1 MPNLNYK
8 HFFIRVIMKKTALV
22 ILGAAVISA
31 VAGGVTALSVNNYLN
46 DGASASHSPISLWS
60 DTAPQA
66 GNHFTSYQAEQYPDL
81 TYAAENAVKAVVNIE
96 SIREVQ
102 YGGRSRGYD
111 PFYEF
116 FGIPYGGGYG
126 QQQPQ
131 TREQRSGGSGVI
143 ISADGY
149 IVTNNHVIEDATK
162 LKVKLNDGR
171 TFDAKLIGT
180 DPTTDVALIKIDG
193 KDLPTI
199 PFGNSDN
206 LRLGEWVLAIGS
218 PFDLQSTIT
227 AGIVSAKARQLGVIP
242 NELRVESFIQTDAA
256 VNPGNSGGALVNT
269 RGELV
274 GINTVIKS
282 STGSYI
288 GYSFAV
294 PETIVRKVV
303 VDLKEYGVVQRALL
317 GIRYRAIDDQ
327 FVEQLGEEL
336 GITKT
341 GGLYVDE
348 VVEGSAAEEAGLRK
362 GDIITAI
369 DGTKTNDAST
379 LTEKMAQRRPNDK
392 VTISYNRNG
401 TDKKVE
407 VTLKNKVGKAEP
419 VTIDTKDVAE
429 ALGGKFS
436 EVSRATR
443 EKLEIRG
450 GVQVTS
456 VDRDGLLGRSG
467 VKEGFVITYIN
478 DRPVT
483 SISDL
488 QRMSDKIETIDGVYP
503 NGRALRYVIVQ

>member
-1 MPNLNYK
+1 
-8 HFFIRVIMKKTALV
+8 MKKTALV
-22 ILGAAVISA
+22 IFGAAVVSA
-31 VAGGVTALSVNNYLN
+31 VAGGVTALSVNNYFSNKGGVLSSS
-46 DGASASHSPISLWS
+46 DITSQWS
-60 DTAPQA
+60 DETPKA
-66 GNHFTSYQAEQYPDL
+66 GNHFAAYQAEQYPDL

-126 QQQPQ
+126 EPQ
-131 TREQRSGGSGVI
+131 TREQRAGGSGVI
-143 ISADGY
+143 ISEDGY

-327 FVEQLGEEL
+327 FIEQLGEEL

-379 LTEKMAQRRPNDK
+379 MTEKMAQRRPNDK

-401 TDKKVE
+401 IDKKVV

-419 VTIDTKDVAE
+419 VTVDTKDVAE

-436 EVSRATR
+436 EVSQSLR

-456 VDRDGLLGRSG
+456 VERDGLLGRSG

-483 SISDL
+483 SIKDL
-488 QRMSDKIETIDGVYP
+488 QRMSSGIESIDGVYP
-503 NGRALRYVIVQ
+503 NGRALRYVIVK

>member
-1 MPNLNYK
+1 
-8 HFFIRVIMKKTALV
+8 MKKTALV
-22 ILGAAVISA
+22 ILSAAAVSA
-31 VAGGVTALSVNNYLN
+31 LAGGLTALSVNKYM
-46 DGASASHSPISLWS
+46 SAGVFGGSNSAVVDWS
-60 DTAPQA
+60 DTTPRA
-66 GNHFTSYQAEQYPDL
+66 GNHFASFQADQYPDL

-116 FGIPYGGGYG
+116 FGIPYGGGGYG
-126 QQQPQ
+126 EPQ

-180 DPTTDVALIKIDG
+180 DPTTDVALIKIDEEN
-193 KDLPTI
+193 LPTLA
-199 PFGNSDN
+199 FGNSND

-242 NELRVESFIQTDAA
+242 DELRVESFIQTDAA
-256 VNPGNSGGALVNT
+256 VNPGNSGGALVNI

-282 STGSYI
+282 STGSYV

-303 VDLKEYGVVQRALL
+303 VDLKEYGVVQRAML
-317 GIRYRAIDDQ
+317 GIRYRAIDDL
-327 FVEQLGEEL
+327 FIEQLGEEL
-336 GITKT
+336 GISKT

-348 VVEGSAAEEAGLRK
+348 VVEGGAAEDAGLRK
-362 GDIITAI
+362 GDIITAV
-369 DGTKTNDAST
+369 DGKKVNDASSMS
-379 LTEKMAQRRPNDK
+379 EQMAQYRPGDK
-392 VTISYNRNG
+392 ISIEYDRNG
-401 TDKKVE
+401 TAKKAQ

-419 VTIDTKDVAE
+419 VTADTKDVAE
-429 ALGGKFS
+429 ALGGKFAD
-436 EVSRATR
+436 VSQSLR

-456 VDRDGLLGRSG
+456 VERDGLLAQSG

-478 DRPVT
+478 DRPIT
-483 SISDL
+483 SLKDL
-488 QRMSDKIETIDGVYP
+488 DRVGDEVESIDGVYT
-503 NGRALRYVIVQ
+503 NGRAMRYVIVR

>member
-1 MPNLNYK
+1 
-8 HFFIRVIMKKTALV
+8 MKKTALV

-31 VAGGVTALSVNNYLN
+31 VAGGVTALSVNKYLN
-46 DGASASHSPISLWS
+46 GEAGASSKTISLWN
-60 DTAPQA
+60 DTTPQA
-66 GNHFTSYQAEQYPDL
+66 GNHFAAYQAEQYPDL

-116 FGIPYGGGYG
+116 FGIPYGGGYSE
-126 QQQPQ
+126 PQ
-131 TREQRSGGSGVI
+131 TREQRAGGSGVI
-143 ISADGY
+143 ISEDGY
-149 IVTNNHVIEDATK
+149 IVTNNHVIENATK

-180 DPTTDVALIKIDG
+180 DPTTDVALIKVDG

-327 FVEQLGEEL
+327 FIEQLGEEL
-336 GITKT
+336 GISKT

-348 VVEGSAAEEAGLRK
+348 VVEGGAAAEAGLRK

-379 LTEKMAQRRPNDK
+379 MTEKMAQRRPNDK

-401 TDKKVE
+401 IDKKVE

-419 VTIDTKDVAE
+419 VTVDTKDVAE
-429 ALGGKFS
+429 ALGGKFAD
-436 EVSRATR
+436 VSRSTR

-483 SISDL
+483 SLSDL
-488 QRMSDKIETIDGVYP
+488 QRLSDKIETIDGVYP

>member
-1 MPNLNYK
+1 
-8 HFFIRVIMKKTALV
+8 MKKTALV
-22 ILGAAVISA
+22 ILATAAVSA
-31 VAGGVTALSVNNYLN
+31 VAGGLTAVSVNKYSSNN
-46 DGASASHSPISLWS
+46 GGAFSSMDATTSWS
-60 DTAPQA
+60 DMTPQA
-66 GNHFTSYQAEQYPDL
+66 GNHFAAYQAEQYPDL

-126 QQQPQ
+126 EPQ
-131 TREQRSGGSGVI
+131 TREQRAGGSGVI
-143 ISADGY
+143 ISEDGY

-180 DPTTDVALIKIDG
+180 DPTTDVALIKIDE
-193 KDLPTI
+193 KNLPTI

-327 FVEQLGEEL
+327 FIEQLGEEL
-336 GITKT
+336 GISKT

-348 VVEGSAAEEAGLRK
+348 VVEGGAAEEAGLRK

-379 LTEKMAQRRPNDK
+379 MTEKMAQRRPNDK

-401 TDKKVE
+401 IDKKVQ

-419 VTIDTKDVAE
+419 VTVDTKDVAE

-456 VDRDGLLGRSG
+456 VERDGLLGRSG

-483 SISDL
+483 SMSDL

>member
-1 MPNLNYK
+1 
-8 HFFIRVIMKKTALV
+8 MKKTALV
-22 ILGAAVISA
+22 ILGAAVVSA
-31 VAGGVTALSVNNYLN
+31 VAGGVTALSVNKYLN
-46 DGASASHSPISLWS
+46 GGAGVSSNPIAVWS
-60 DTAPQA
+60 DETPQA
-66 GNHFTSYQAEQYPDL
+66 GTHFTAYQAEQYPDL

-126 QQQPQ
+126 EPQ
-131 TREQRSGGSGVI
+131 TREQRAGGSGVI
-143 ISADGY
+143 ISEDGY

-180 DPTTDVALIKIDG
+180 DPTTDVALIKIDE
-193 KDLPTI
+193 KNLPTI

-327 FVEQLGEEL
+327 FIEQLGEEL

-348 VVEGSAAEEAGLRK
+348 VVEGGAAEEAGLRK

-379 LTEKMAQRRPNDK
+379 MTEKMAQRRPNDK

-401 TDKKVE
+401 IDKKVE

-419 VTIDTKDVAE
+419 VTADTKDVAE
-429 ALGGKFS
+429 ALGGKFA

-456 VDRDGLLGRSG
+456 VDRDGILGRSG

-483 SISDL
+483 SLSDL
-488 QRMSDKIETIDGVYP
+488 QRLSDKIETIDGVYP

>member
-1 MPNLNYK
+1 
-8 HFFIRVIMKKTALV
+8 MKSTALTF
-22 ILGAAVISA
+22 LGAAVIA
-31 VAGGVTALSVNNYLN
+31 AAAGGFTAVSVNKYLSGG
-46 DGASASHSPISLWS
+46 DHPTSFGETVSSVWS
-60 DTAPQA
+60 DSTPQA
-66 GNHFTSYQAEQYPDL
+66 GNHFTAYQAEQYPDL

-102 YGGRSRGYD
+102 YGGSYGRGFD

-116 FGIPYGGGYG
+116 FGIPYGGGRGYG
-126 QQQPQ
+126 GQPQ
-131 TREQRSGGSGVI
+131 TQEQKSGGSGVI

-149 IVTNNHVIEDATK
+149 IVTNNHVVEESTK

-171 TFDAKLIGT
+171 LFDAKLIGT

-193 KDLPTI
+193 EDLPTI
-199 PFGNSDN
+199 PFGNSDD

-218 PFDLQSTIT
+218 PFNLQSTIT

-242 NELRVESFIQTDAA
+242 NEFRVESFIQTDAA

-303 VDLKEYGVVQRALL
+303 VDLKEYGVVQRAML
-317 GIRYRAIDDQ
+317 GVRYRAIDDQ
-327 FVEQLGEEL
+327 FVEELGEEL
-336 GITKT
+336 GIKKS

-348 VVEGSAAEEAGLRK
+348 VVEGGAAAEAGLRK

-379 LTEKMAQRRPNDK
+379 LIEKIAQRRPNDK
-392 VTISYNRNG
+392 VTISYTRN
-401 TDKKVE
+401 DINKKVE

-419 VTIDTKDVAE
+419 VTVDTKDVTE
-429 ALGGKFS
+429 TLGGKFADAS
-436 EVSRATR
+436 KRLCEQ
-443 EKLEIRG
+443 LEIRG
-450 GVQVTS
+450 GVQVVS
-456 VDRDGLLGRSG
+456 VKRDGLLGRSG

-483 SISDL
+483 SQSDL

-503 NGRALRYVIVQ
+503 NGRAVRYVIVN